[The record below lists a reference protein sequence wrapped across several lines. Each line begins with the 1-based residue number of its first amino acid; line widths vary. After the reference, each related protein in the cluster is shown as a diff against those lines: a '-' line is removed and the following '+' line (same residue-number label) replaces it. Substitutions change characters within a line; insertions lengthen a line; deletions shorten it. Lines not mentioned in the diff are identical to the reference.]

1 MNRLCYVTTLGLSV
15 KSFFVPQLKYL
26 SQNGYSITVI
36 CSPDIENLKDL
47 LGEDIELINIDI
59 PRGISFFN
67 MLKTISKLRRIFKDH
82 EFDLIQYSTPN
93 ASLCAAIAGIQTNI
107 PVRNYHL
114 MGYRFLGSHG
124 VLLSILKLL
133 EKLTC
138 KLSTSIECVSESNRE
153 YGVQQGLFDEKKA
166 TVVYKGS
173 SGGIDLT
180 RYDYKKRDIFR
191 KEIRDK
197 YQIDEN
203 AFVFGFVGRITKD
216 KGVNEI
222 LKAFSQLEDSILLM
236 VGFQDEI
243 STIDQHL
250 YEQSLSNPNIIYT
263 GAVDDVE
270 KYYSAMDVLLLP
282 SYREGFGNV
291 VIESA
296 AMGTPAIVSEI
307 PGPIDT
313 SIKNKTAIWIQARN
327 VESLREAMR
336 RSRICAYTMRNDCIE
351 YSRECFDQEILNKY
365 ILERKN
371 KLLGKTKD
379 SQRR

>member
-1 MNRLCYVTTLGLSV
+1 MNRLCYVTTLGLSI

-114 MGYRFLGSHG
+114 MGFRFLGSHG

-153 YGVQQGLFDEKKA
+153 YGIQQGLFDEKKA

>member
-1 MNRLCYVTTLGLSV
+1 
-15 KSFFVPQLKYL
+15 
-26 SQNGYSITVI
+26 
-36 CSPDIENLKDL
+36 
-47 LGEDIELINIDI
+47 
-59 PRGISFFN
+59 
-67 MLKTISKLRRIFKDH
+67 
-82 EFDLIQYSTPN
+82 
-93 ASLCAAIAGIQTNI
+93 
-107 PVRNYHL
+107 
-114 MGYRFLGSHG
+114 
-124 VLLSILKLL
+124 
-133 EKLTC
+133 
-138 KLSTSIECVSESNRE
+138 
-153 YGVQQGLFDEKKA
+153 
-166 TVVYKGS
+166 
-173 SGGIDLT
+173 
-180 RYDYKKRDIFR
+180 
-191 KEIRDK
+191 
-197 YQIDEN
+197 
-203 AFVFGFVGRITKD
+203 
-216 KGVNEI
+216 
-222 LKAFSQLEDSILLM
+222 M

>member
-153 YGVQQGLFDEKKA
+153 YGIQQGLFDEKK
-166 TVVYKGS
+166 
-173 SGGIDLT
+173 
-180 RYDYKKRDIFR
+180 R
-191 KEIRDK
+191 
-197 YQIDEN
+197 
-203 AFVFGFVGRITKD
+203 
-216 KGVNEI
+216 
-222 LKAFSQLEDSILLM
+222 QL
-236 VGFQDEI
+236 
-243 STIDQHL
+243 
-250 YEQSLSNPNIIYT
+250 
-263 GAVDDVE
+263 
-270 KYYSAMDVLLLP
+270 
-282 SYREGFGNV
+282 
-291 VIESA
+291 
-296 AMGTPAIVSEI
+296 
-307 PGPIDT
+307 
-313 SIKNKTAIWIQARN
+313 SIKEVQVVSI
-327 VESLREAMR
+327 
-336 RSRICAYTMRNDCIE
+336 
-351 YSRECFDQEILNKY
+351 
-365 ILERKN
+365 
-371 KLLGKTKD
+371 
-379 SQRR
+379 